1 MEDFDE
7 FVQRGR
13 QPGASAREGDD
24 VAAGGSQDGLAGVA
38 AFKAKTKPAFIGE

>member
-1 MEDFDE
+1 MLLASSCNDMT
-7 FVQRGR
+7 R
-13 QPGASAREGDD
+13 QLALEQETM